1 MAYESNFFTDSVVE
15 YFLKNISIIS
25 SYISKVKEGRNF
37 LKKEIEKL
45 NFKVIGEKSNFLL
58 IDFKSQFILKKILKR
73 FKQKKI
79 YVKSNYKG
87 ELMNCILVTCG
98 EKKTM
103 KKLLKSITQEI

>member
-1 MAYESNFFTDSVVE
+1 M
-15 YFLKNISIIS
+15 KNLSIIS
-25 SYISKVKEGRNF
+25 NYISKVKEGRDF

-87 ELMNCILVTCG
+87 DLSNCILVTCG
-98 EKKTM
+98 NINTM
-103 KKLLKSITQEI
+103 KKLLKIIKNNI